1 MKDPAPYLTA
11 LRIAIPCAVDSTALA
26 VVDSSHQ
33 SIVNWEVYFFSS
45 RAKKKQFD
53 ANPTKYCG
61 LLSDPVTLVR
71 FVPTSQS
78 PRILHG
84 GTPFYFSDP
93 SSAASFKA
101 LPDSLAQTR
110 HRMIGM

>member
-11 LRIAIPCAVDSTALA
+11 LKIDIPCAVDSTALA
-26 VVDSSHQ
+26 VVEASHQ

-45 RAKKKQFD
+45 IGKKKRFD
-53 ANPTKYCG
+53 TDVTKYCG
-61 LLSDPVTLVR
+61 MLTDPVRLIR

-78 PRILHG
+78 PRILHE
-84 GTPFYFSDP
+84 GTPFYFSDS
-93 SSAASFKA
+93 SSAALFEA
-101 LPDSLAQTR
+101 HADSLAEPR